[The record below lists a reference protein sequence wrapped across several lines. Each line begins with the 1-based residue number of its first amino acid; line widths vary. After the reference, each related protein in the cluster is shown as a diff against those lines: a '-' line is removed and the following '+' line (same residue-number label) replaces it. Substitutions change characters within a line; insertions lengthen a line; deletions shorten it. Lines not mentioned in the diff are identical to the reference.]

1 MILVTGG
8 TGFIGN
14 VLIRHLS
21 NLGYPI
27 KLLVR
32 PSKKTPNLPR
42 GIPLEITVASLSDER
57 GLRAAMKDVE
67 VVFHLASAESLGRRA
82 ELNEVDIR
90 GTEAVVRA
98 AGQAK
103 VDRFVYISHLGADR
117 ASAYPLL
124 KAKGIAEHYVRE
136 SGLPYTIF
144 RSALA
149 YGERDHFTNGLAFLL
164 KASPGL
170 VLLPDDGTAILQ
182 PIWVED
188 LVTTLTWAL
197 DMPETLNETIE
208 LGGPEYLSFRQI
220 CQLVAK
226 TISTRRMYVKTSP
239 IFLNILTEFIEIL
252 MPAFPTSVFWLDYL
266 ATNRTANLDVL
277 PSRFDL
283 LPAKMSQ
290 RLGYLEGKRF
300 RRNWWRIITKRK
312 REPIRWE

>member
-32 PSKKTPNLPR
+32 PSRQTPNLPR
-42 GIPLEITVASLSDER
+42 GIPLEIAVASLSDAR

-82 ELNEVDIR
+82 QLNEVDIR

-98 AGQAK
+98 AAQAH

-136 SGLPYTIF
+136 SGLPYTVF

-149 YGERDHFTNGLAFLL
+149 YGESDHFTNGLAFLL
-164 KASPGL
+164 KVSPGL
-170 VLLPDDGTAILQ
+170 VLLPDDGSALLQ

-208 LGGPEYLSFRQI
+208 IGGPEYLSFRQI
-220 CQLVAK
+220 SELVAK
-226 TISTRRMYVKTSP
+226 TISIKRAYVNTSP

-266 ATNRTANLDVL
+266 ATNRTASLDVL

>member
-21 NLGYPI
+21 NLGYSI
-27 KLLVR
+27 KLLIR
-32 PSKKTPNLPR
+32 PSKDTPNLPR
-42 GIPLEITVASLSDER
+42 GIPLEIAVASLSDER
-57 GLRAAMKDVE
+57 GLRAAMKDVD
-67 VVFHLASAESLGRRA
+67 VVFHLATAESFGRQA
-82 ELNEVDIR
+82 QLEKVDIR
-90 GTEAVVRA
+90 GTEAVVQAATRA
-98 AGQAK
+98 N
-103 VDRFVYISHLGADR
+103 VSRFVYLSHLGSDR
-117 ASAYPLL
+117 ISAYPLL

-136 SGLPYTIF
+136 SGLSYTVF
-144 RSALA
+144 RSALV

-170 VLLPDDGTAILQ
+170 VLLPDNGSAVLQ

-197 DMPETLNETIE
+197 DMPDTINQTIE
-208 LGGPEYLSFRQI
+208 IGGPEYLTFREI
-220 CQLVAK
+220 CKLIARK
-226 TISTRRMYVKTSP
+226 LSINRAYVNTSP
-239 IFLNILTEFIEIL
+239 VFLNILTEVIEIF

-266 ATNRTANLDVL
+266 ATNRTASLDVL
-277 PSRFDL
+277 PSQFNL

-300 RRNWWRIITKRK
+300 RRNWWRIIKKRK